1 MSETHEIA
9 NDQEKAVSQLMDNVE
24 YLKSLSLA
32 LVNIN
37 KMYSDLIEKLND
49 NGLTED
55 QAEIMQ
61 PAIDAIAHEYKKLK
75 AGTPS

>member
-37 KMYSDLIEKLND
+37 KMYGDLIEKLND

-75 AGTPS
+75 VGTPS